1 MPWQKLSLSSLRDTQ
16 GSAAIDFV
24 VVLVPTSLLCLPLVG
39 LTSVFHQS
47 IVNQQQVYEIARFAS
62 LADSSPSAAELLRT
76 SIDSS
81 STIRYLKEQQGCAVL
96 VTKKTT
102 HQIALWP
109 SAVEILSEA
118 RVKCELE

>member
-24 VVLVPTSLLCLPLVG
+24 VVLVPTSLLCLPLIG
-39 LTSVFHQS
+39 LTSVFHQT
-47 IVNQQQVYEIARFAS
+47 IVSQQQVYEIARFAS

-81 STIRYLKEQQGCAVL
+81 STIRYLKEQQGCTVL

-102 HQIALWP
+102 HQIAFWP
-109 SAVEILSEA
+109 SAVAIESEA

>member
-24 VVLVPTSLLCLPLVG
+24 VVLVPTSLLCLPLIG
-39 LTSVFHQS
+39 LTSVFHQT

-62 LADSSPSAAELLRT
+62 FADSSPSAAELLRT

-81 STIRYLKEQQGCAVL
+81 STIRYLKEQQGCVVL
-96 VTKKTT
+96 VTKETT

-109 SAVEILSEA
+109 SAVAIVSEA
-118 RVKCELE
+118 RVKCELD

>member
-1 MPWQKLSLSSLRDTQ
+1 MPWQKLSLSSLLDTR

-62 LADSSPSAAELLRT
+62 LADSTPSAAALFRT

-81 STIRYLKEQQGCAVL
+81 STIRYLKERQGCAVL

>member
-1 MPWQKLSLSSLRDTQ
+1 MPWQKFSLSSLRDTQ

-24 VVLVPTSLLCLPLVG
+24 VVLVPTSLLCLPLIG
-39 LTSVFHQS
+39 LTSVFHQT

-62 LADSSPSAAELLRT
+62 LADSSPSAAELFRT

-81 STIRYLKEQQGCAVL
+81 ATIRYLKERQGCAVL

-109 SAVEILSEA
+109 SAVAIVSEA
-118 RVKCELE
+118 RVRCELE

>member
-24 VVLVPTSLLCLPLVG
+24 VVLVPTSLLCLPLIG
-39 LTSVFHQS
+39 LTSVFHQT

-62 LADSSPSAAELLRT
+62 LADSSPSAVELLRT

-81 STIRYLKEQQGCAVL
+81 STIRYLNEQQGCVVL
-96 VTKKTT
+96 VTKRTS
-102 HQIALWP
+102 HQIPLWP
-109 SAVEILSEA
+109 SAAEVLSEA
-118 RVKCELE
+118 SVKCELE

>member
-1 MPWQKLSLSSLRDTQ
+1 MSLSSLLDTR

-24 VVLVPTSLLCLPLVG
+24 VVVVPTSLLCLPLVG

-62 LADSSPSAAELLRT
+62 LADSSLSAAELFRSLT
-76 SIDSS
+76 VAG
-81 STIRYLKEQQGCAVL
+81 STVQYLKEQQGCVVS
-96 VTKKTT
+96 VTERTS
-102 HQIALWP
+102 HQIPVWP

-118 RVKCELE
+118 MVQCELE